1 MVLIITI
8 HTHFKANK
16 KFICNKRGEKTYKY
30 PISHYRATLAR
41 LASHA
46 CNTLGNYW
54 QYSRT
59 LLAILVGF
67 VCKTRQHCL

>member
-1 MVLIITI
+1 MALIITI
-8 HTHFKANK
+8 HTHFSANK
-16 KFICNKRGEKTYKY
+16 KFICNKIVEKTYKY
-30 PISHYRATLAR
+30 FISLYRTTLVR

-46 CNTLGNYW
+46 CNTRGNYR